1 MVLIGKVTKGKRSKD
16 EKNNKTNECNSN
28 SIHGSGK
35 YGRLHWAGSDTGKT
49 GGTGTGGTI
58 WRGIQG
64 DQNRES
70 SGLR

>member
-49 GGTGTGGTI
+49 G
-58 WRGIQG
+58 
-64 DQNRES
+64 
-70 SGLR
+70 